1 MSRDFGNDSRDFGRD
16 GRRAG
21 GYAKGPRNNGGDR
34 GRGGKPFGERRGG
47 KYDDRRDGKPY
58 GERDRKPYGKDRD
71 GVTSHLLSVAHMD
84 PTGIMCGN
92 SIMNLSVDEN
102 TVQNEESFEKLVSMI
117 EIYFREG
124 GLHVQLNHVSAEEL
138 IAAKKDPVV
147 ALRSE

>member
-1 MSRDFGNDSRDFGRD
+1 
-16 GRRAG
+16 
-21 GYAKGPRNNGGDR
+21 
-34 GRGGKPFGERRGG
+34 
-47 KYDDRRDGKPY
+47 
-58 GERDRKPYGKDRD
+58 
-71 GVTSHLLSVAHMD
+71 MD

-138 IAAKKDPVV
+138 IAAKKDPDKYKSIRVRV
-147 ALRSE
+147 SGFSATFVTLEEAIQDNVIERTVNPV